1 MTSIF
6 VGTATLHL
14 GDCRDVLK
22 SMPDASV
29 DAIVTDPPYE
39 LGFMGRDWDRSG
51 VANDVAVWAACL
63 RVLKPGGHL
72 LAFSGSRTYH
82 RMVCAIE
89 DAGFEVRDRVRFE
102 CSSETKYGAL
112 WESLNDEQRG
122 VLLELLNDQIG
133 PGSELAWE
141 YGSGFPKSKNLDGG
155 WEGWGTALKPA
166 HEPICVAR
174 KPLVGTVAENVLAHG
189 TGALNIDA
197 CRIATV
203 DDLNGGAYA
212 EQGGRTV
219 SQSMHGDSGMNQPG
233 KTTGREFVQP
243 VGRWPANVIHDGSD
257 EVLAAFPDAPGQL
270 AAANIDQNRIKN
282 RHAYGQMRAGEASA
296 DRRYTDTGST
306 NFAAKPGA
314 RRFDTGSAARFFYC
328 AKASRG
334 DRNEGLDDP
343 GPQFKHGST
352 LRDAENL
359 GAERKGNHHPTVKP
373 TDLMA
378 YLCRLVTPP
387 GGTVLDPFMGSG
399 STGKA
404 CAREGFEFVGI
415 DLALEYIEIARAR
428 IEHELSRVAAAAAER
443 ESLARQRDLFA
454 DAKPATACASAYGLC
469 E

>member
-1 MTSIF
+1 MMAPYS
-6 VGTATLHL
+6 LHL

-22 SMPDASV
+22 TIADASI

-51 VANDVAVWAACL
+51 IAYDVSMWAECL
-63 RVLKPGGHL
+63 RVLKPGGYV
-72 LAFSGSRTYH
+72 LAFGGSRTYH
-82 RMVCAIE
+82 RMACAIE
-89 DAGFEVRDRVRFE
+89 DAGFELR
-102 CSSETKYGAL
+102 
-112 WESLNDEQRG
+112 
-122 VLLELLNDQIG
+122 DQIM
-133 PGSELAWE
+133 WI
-141 YGSGFPKSKNLDGG
+141 YGSGFPKSKNLGG
-155 WEGWGTALKPA
+155 DWAGWGTALKPA

-174 KPLVGTVAENVLAHG
+174 KPLVGTVEANVLEHG

-197 CRIATV
+197 CRVPT
-203 DDLNGGAYA
+203 DDKLGGGAEKATTSNQKGNEGWARPWMSDEEARTAHA
-212 EQGGRTV
+212 ERV
-219 SQSMHGDSGMNQPG
+219 RRNVV
-233 KTTGREFVQP
+233 KAEAL
-243 VGRWPANVIHDGSD
+243 GRWPANVIHDGSD

-270 AAANIDQNRIKN
+270 AAANTDQNRIKN
-282 RHAYGQMRAGEASA
+282 RRAYGQMRAGEASA
-296 DRRYTDTGST
+296 GRRYTDTGST

-328 AKASRG
+328 AKASRA
-334 DRNEGLDDP
+334 DRNDGLDDP

-404 CAREGFEFVGI
+404 CSREGFSFIGI
-415 DLALEYIEIARAR
+415 DLTPDYVDIARAR
-428 IEHELSRVAAAAAER
+428 IEHEIELVAAALQEAEEGR
-443 ESLARQRDLFA
+443 RQADLFG
-454 DAKPATACASAYGLC
+454 DAA
-469 E
+469 